1 MQTTIEVQ
9 IPTPLLRLGLD
20 QQAVQQRINEWLVLS
35 LFTEEHISS
44 GKAAHLLHIS
54 RIEFLALLR
63 RRGIAYLNFN
73 ADELADELA
82 AVDSLEIS
90 PHMIVV
96 SSTTPLIG
104 LALYSKNLPTPTT
117 FWKIYIHK
125 LFMMRLWPWVVNL
138 VGQSGK
144 FWPLSG

>member
-9 IPTPLLRLGLD
+9 ISTPLLRLGLD

-44 GKAAHLLHIS
+44 GKAANLLHIS

-90 PHMIVV
+90 P
-96 SSTTPLIG
+96 ST
-104 LALYSKNLPTPTT
+104 
-117 FWKIYIHK
+117 
-125 LFMMRLWPWVVNL
+125 
-138 VGQSGK
+138 
-144 FWPLSG
+144 